1 MIWAPIWT
9 AVVFAGGLFLGM
21 IVLIEVGR
29 RIGVRRYREDREGV
43 DAGITEVESA
53 VFALLGL
60 LIAFT
65 FSGAAGRFDDRRK
78 LVAREVNA
86 VGTAWLRID
95 LLPADSQPEIRELF
109 RRYLDARNESYRLIR
124 DRNAALAEHARVLK
138 LQSAIWAEAT
148 AALKKTPPGS
158 ADLLVIPALN
168 EMFDIVTTRV
178 NALSIH
184 PPAVIFAMLG
194 ILSLL
199 SAALAGY
206 AMAEAKTRSWL
217 HVLGFAFVLS
227 VTVYV
232 ILDIEYPRIGL
243 IRMDDSD
250 QLMHQLRE
258 GMGGER
264 APVD

>member
-1 MIWAPIWT
+1 MAF
-9 AVVFAGGLFLGM
+9 VFAGGLFLGM
-21 IVLIEVGR
+21 LGLIEIGR
-29 RIGVRRYREDREGV
+29 RIGARRYREDREGA

-60 LIAFT
+60 LVAFT
-65 FSGAAGRFDDRRK
+65 FSGAANRFDDRRR
-78 LVAREVNA
+78 LVAQEVNA
-86 VGTAWLRID
+86 IGTAWLRID
-95 LLPADSQPEIRELF
+95 LLPVDAQPEMRELF

-124 DRNAALAEHARVLK
+124 DRGAALAEHSRALK
-138 LQSAIWAEAT
+138 LQSEIWAEAT
-148 AALKKTPPGS
+148 TALQKTPPGS
-158 ADLLVIPALN
+158 VEILVVPALN
-168 EMFDIVTTRV
+168 DMFDIVTTRV

-184 PPAVIFAMLG
+184 PPFIIFAMLG

-217 HVLGFAFVLS
+217 HVLGFAFVLA

-232 ILDIEYPRIGL
+232 ILDIEYPRLGL
-243 IRMDDSD
+243 IRMDDAD
-250 QLMHQLRE
+250 QLMHQLRQS
-258 GMGGER
+258 MGGER